1 MSYCCLRTR
10 EKSGLI
16 GEDEEGPLEENL
28 AQAGEMAQQVRR
40 IAASPGN
47 LSLSLKTHMVASE
60 N

>member
-16 GEDEEGPLEENL
+16 GEDEEGPPEENP
-28 AQAGEMAQQVRR
+28 AQAGETAQQVR